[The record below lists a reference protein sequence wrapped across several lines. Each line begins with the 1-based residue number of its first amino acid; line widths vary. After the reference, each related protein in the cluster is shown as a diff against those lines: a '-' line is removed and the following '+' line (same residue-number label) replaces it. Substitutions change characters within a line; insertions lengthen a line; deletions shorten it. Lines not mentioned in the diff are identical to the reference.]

1 MKPKAHICDFCHS
14 EEGKPRPI
22 GNYIVELKEID
33 VLGTNKKACQS
44 CYLNTKRILKAQAQR
59 SMRGSFLKKLKKFS
73 VKLFS
78 AYVLLLLVF
87 STTTISLWIC

>member
-1 MKPKAHICDFCHS
+1 MKQQDHICDFCHS

-44 CYLNTKRILKAQAQR
+44 CYLNTNRILKAQAQR
-59 SMRGSFLKKLKKFS
+59 KLRGGFLKKLKKIS

-78 AYVLLLLVF
+78 VYVF
-87 STTTISLWIC
+87 